1 MVNIKIDGDSKE
13 DTNKLEN
20 DEKNEDEAE
29 ADAADAAEAAT
40 ITTNIEMISITKK
53 HRYAKGKK
61 GRTVLIID
69 DNVFCRE
76 FFGDQVCE
84 ILKSN
89 NPAPFVVDVIG
100 DNVQESLEHLLVSD
114 FDYDLVLI
122 DMNMPGTPTYIKTSS
137 AGLWCT
143 KEYKLKRPNSLTKF
157 VCVSGLGRDEEL
169 QSRCRAVGMVPPYS
183 LGKPFDRKELLGLLT
198 KTFDH
203 ISK

>member
-1 MVNIKIDGDSKE
+1 MQKNYRSNVLNHFKKHKQQEAKKEQEEKENRLIVGKEVVAEAAELKENDVNDLAMVNIKIDGDSKE

-100 DNVQESLEHLLVSD
+100 DNVRLLLFFLFLLYFTIS
-114 FDYDLVLI
+114 YYYLI
-122 DMNMPGTPTYIKTSS
+122 CFSTY
-137 AGLWCT
+137 
-143 KEYKLKRPNSLTKF
+143 
-157 VCVSGLGRDEEL
+157 
-169 QSRCRAVGMVPPYS
+169 
-183 LGKPFDRKELLGLLT
+183 
-198 KTFDH
+198 
-203 ISK
+203 